1 MADKNGNPQQC
12 RNAQFS
18 DKPMANPGVCPFK
31 GPDIAIVPM
40 RYALDRSRYDVDPSQ
55 LTPLSAEGKW
65 KCPPKLQSRSYTLRQ
80 LRDGFVYVYDETDE
94 VLHEYRFQAHDAS
107 LTRIVWGDAASLPDI
122 RSAEG
127 ESRTHLLYPRTH
139 KLRMAFSPYQW
150 TWRMCQLMS
159 ASGVK
164 RASWLRELDLRDYS
178 RHMSAWHTLPLT
190 RLSKRVV
197 ADVDPHPFKHDG
209 RFADSAHPP
218 KADDEG
224 KYPSVSLAADVLWT
238 GSVEDKSSSVLIAL
252 DDPLAMLED
261 LGMQLASDQA
271 ALHEFKLEHEHAL
284 NIAGVVE
291 KLCGAAGDKSLLPA
305 AVLKDEAKTRQY
317 IQDIESYFEQLQ
329 VEDDL
334 KQSADGQVLGLI
346 ELPSAALG
354 DELKA
359 NYGSLPNPDL
369 RKSWQDRSKWRREVD
384 LQAAREYSDTQNAQL
399 KIFRAHVTETQND
412 IKALVGY
419 VGTDPIRLF
428 IDNTHST
435 SLLCLLEVVSDLL
448 CNLSQD
454 LTFSRWLQE
463 EEENSKT
470 LFGHARFGFSH
481 VIKDAMTN
489 EANRVMQGISD
500 VTALVGRAGELNGF
514 LTHDALAEKPWIKAL
529 SEPAQMTLNALV
541 DLAKGAGKA
550 TLENIQL
557 AFFPVDS
564 RLAGGAVNQ
573 NAALMLR
580 NLLMGHVLLNH
591 PEKLQ
596 IDEAFTQKHAAW
608 KAELDKGRDL
618 YKTAQYRW
626 LYQAKQYD
634 RRALASIMQDIQ
646 HRLTQHRL
654 NEPLLFDYRSKR
666 YGQVMQTKIS
676 NFFAKQGLLTQQW
689 SKQAKAWSA
698 EHGLNAG
705 AITWGI
711 AAINLLNT
719 FVTYETASRDG
730 ELNKKDWAKVAS
742 AAAYTG
748 NALMAVF
755 VETGWGAIKNLSVI
769 EGETAIGILERSAWY
784 WDKGPSAT
792 ASWGK
797 AIRGFGAKL
806 VGLGALAVVAASLEW
821 WDIRDDMGSTEAA
834 LDYEV
839 TKVKGAAVLG
849 FLTISSAQL
858 LAGIFAMAG
867 YGSLAGWVM
876 HPWFLAGIVVVG
888 MVYLLATLALNYL
901 KRDEVGRWL
910 HKCRWTRYPE
920 EYFKSE
926 DEENQTFLEIQLA
939 PAIFVKPTFEIKQ
952 QYSSSV
958 GYLARE
964 TQNGAWVQLLLPEIV
979 RGQIIQLNLVASGR
993 AFSVL
998 PIAKVG
1004 GSLKEQLIGYG
1015 TPESIEQWSKVSS
1028 SPTQVRYNDP
1038 AEKELPPVD
1047 EGIIWEA
1054 WVPLGENAQYVELQ
1068 IWYSTETLA
1077 AREGDK
1083 GYRYQIELAPEGE
1096 SDNSD
1101 SRVIG
1106 SAKKRLEVECLGG
1119 RDEATLL
1126 PVPL

>member
-1 MADKNGNPQQC
+1 
-12 RNAQFS
+12 
-18 DKPMANPGVCPFK
+18 MANPGVCPFK

-40 RYALDRSRYDVDPSQ
+40 RYALDRSRYDVDPGR

-107 LTRIVWGDAASLPDI
+107 LTRIVWSGTEQDT
-122 RSAEG
+122 RSASG
-127 ESRTHLLYPRTH
+127 ESRSHLLYPRTH

-150 TWRMCQLMS
+150 TWRMCQMMS
-159 ASGVK
+159 ASSVK
-164 RASWLRELDLRDYS
+164 RSSWLRELDLRDYC
-178 RHMSAWHTLPLT
+178 RQMTAWHALPLT

-197 ADVDPHPFKHDG
+197 ADVDPHPINHDG

-218 KADDEG
+218 VADEEG
-224 KYPSVSLAADVLWT
+224 KYPSVALAADVLWT
-238 GSVEDKSSSVLIAL
+238 GSVEDKFSSVLIAL

-261 LGMQLASDQA
+261 LGMQLATDQA
-271 ALHEFKLEHEHAL
+271 ALHEFQLEHEHAL

-317 IQDIESYFEQLQ
+317 IRDIEAYFEQLQ

-369 RKSWQDRSKWRREVD
+369 RQSWQDRSKWRREVD
-384 LQAAREYSDTQNAQL
+384 LEAAREYSDTQNARL
-399 KIFRAHVTETQND
+399 KTLRAQVTETQND

-419 VGTDPIRLF
+419 IGTDPVRLF
-428 IDNTHST
+428 IDTTHST
-435 SLLCLLEVVSDLL
+435 SLLCLLDVVSDLL
-448 CNLSQD
+448 RNLSQD
-454 LTFSRWLQE
+454 LGFSRWLQE

-470 LFGHARFGFSH
+470 LFGFARFGFSH
-481 VIKDAMTN
+481 VIKDALTD

-564 RLAGGAVNQ
+564 RLAKGAVND
-573 NAALMLR
+573 NAALLLR

-596 IDEAFTQKHAAW
+596 IDEDFAKRHAAW
-608 KAELDKGRDL
+608 NAELKKGRDL

-626 LYQAKQYD
+626 LYQPQQYD
-634 RRALASIMQDIQ
+634 RRAIASVMQDIQ
-646 HRLTQHRL
+646 RQLTQHRL

-666 YGQVMQTKIS
+666 YGQVMQTRIS
-676 NFFAKQGLLTQQW
+676 NFFAKHGQLTQTW

-755 VETGWGAIKNLSVI
+755 VETGWGAMKDLAVSGSDSKPIKI
-769 EGETAIGILERSAWY
+769 TQQSAVQWTRAGKS
-784 WDKGPSAT
+784 D
-792 ASWGK
+792 WGK
-797 AIRGFGAKL
+797 LIKGFGARL
-806 VGLGALAVVAASLEW
+806 VGLGGFAVVAASLEW
-821 WDIRDDMGSTEAA
+821 WDIDDDYLNTDSA
-834 LDYEV
+834 LDKDV
-839 TKVKGAAVLG
+839 MDIKKISVLG
-849 FLTISSAQL
+849 FAVVGGAQL
-858 LAGIFAMAG
+858 SAGIAALMG
-867 YGSLAGWVM
+867 YGALAALVM
-876 HPWFLAGIVVVG
+876 NPWFIGFAAVIGV
-888 MVYLLATLALNYL
+888 VYLLSTLALNYL
-901 KRDEVGRWL
+901 KRDVVGHWL
-910 HKCRWTRYPE
+910 HKCRWPRYPDE
-920 EYFKSE
+920 RFK
-926 DEENQTFLEIQLA
+926 DQNEENQTFLEIQLA
-939 PAIFVKPTFEIKQ
+939 PAIFIKPTFHASQHYFPDI
-952 QYSSSV
+952 
-958 GYLARE
+958 GYLPTE
-964 TQNGAWVQLLLPEIV
+964 TQNGAWVQLRLPGTI
-979 RGQIIQLNLVASGR
+979 RGELAHVNLTATGR
-993 AFSVL
+993 PL
-998 PIAKVG
+998 PGFPVEKVG
-1004 GSLKEQLIGYG
+1004 DSLKDCFSGYG
-1015 TPESIEQWSKVSS
+1015 TVEAVAQWRRVSPLKTQTHFNEPLQTI
-1028 SPTQVRYNDP
+1028 SPP
-1038 AEKELPPVD
+1038 AD
-1047 EGIIWEA
+1047 EDVIWQT
-1054 WVPLGENAQYVELQ
+1054 WVPLTEGAKYLELQ
-1068 IWYSTETLA
+1068 VWYPEHILTI
-1077 AREGDK
+1077 REGDQ
-1083 GYRYQIELAPEGE
+1083 GYRYQIELTPEGDTDGSE
-1096 SDNSD
+1096 
-1101 SRVIG
+1101 SRVVG
-1106 SAKKRLEVECLGG
+1106 SSKNSLTVESLGS
-1119 RDEATLL
+1119 RADALQL

>member
-107 LTRIVWGDAASLPDI
+107 LTRIVWSDAASLPDI

-127 ESRTHLLYPRTH
+127 ESRTHLLYARTH

-178 RHMSAWHTLPLT
+178 RQMSAWHTLPLT
-190 RLSKRVV
+190 RLSKGVV
-197 ADVDPHPFKHDG
+197 ADVDPHPVKHDG

-252 DDPLAMLED
+252 EDPLAMLED
-261 LGMQLASDQA
+261 LGMQLATDQA
-271 ALHEFKLEHEHAL
+271 ALHEFQLEHEHAL

-305 AVLKDEAKTRQY
+305 SVLKDEAKTRQY

-428 IDNTHST
+428 IDTTHST

-454 LTFSRWLQE
+454 LTFSRWLQAE
-463 EEENSKT
+463 EESSKT

-564 RLAGGAVNQ
+564 RLAGGAINQ

-596 IDEAFTQKHAAW
+596 IDEAFTQQHAAW

-666 YGQVMQTKIS
+666 YGQVMQTKIA
-676 NFFAKQGLLTQQW
+676 NFFAKNGQLTQEW

-705 AITWGI
+705 AITWGV

-755 VETGWGAIKNLSVI
+755 VETGWGAMKDLAVSGSDSKPINITQK
-769 EGETAIGILERSAWY
+769 SAAQWTRAGKS
-784 WDKGPSAT
+784 D
-792 ASWGK
+792 WGK
-797 AIRGFGAKL
+797 LIKGFGARL
-806 VGLGALAVVAASLEW
+806 VGLGGFAVIAASLEW
-821 WDIRDDMGSTEAA
+821 WDIDADYLNTDSA
-834 LDYEV
+834 LDKDV
-839 TKVKGAAVLG
+839 MDIKKISVLG
-849 FLTISSAQL
+849 FAVVGGAQL
-858 LAGIFAMAG
+858 LAGITALMG
-867 YGSLAGWVM
+867 YGALAALVM
-876 HPWFLAGIVVVG
+876 NPWFIGFTAVIGV
-888 MVYLLATLALNYL
+888 VYLLSTLALNYL
-901 KRDEVGRWL
+901 KRDVVGHWL
-910 HKCRWTRYPE
+910 HKCRWSRYPYE
-920 EYFKSE
+920 RFK
-926 DEENQTFLEIQLA
+926 DQNEENQTFLEIQLA
-939 PAIFVKPTFEIKQ
+939 PAIFIKPTFHASQHYFPDI
-952 QYSSSV
+952 
-958 GYLARE
+958 GYLPTEA
-964 TQNGAWVQLLLPEIV
+964 QNGAWVQLRLPGAI
-979 RGQIIQLNLVASGR
+979 RGELAHVNLTATGR
-993 AFSVL
+993 
-998 PIAKVG
+998 PIPGFPVERVG
-1004 GSLKEQLIGYG
+1004 DSLKDCFSGYG
-1015 TPESIEQWSKVSS
+1015 TVEAVAQWRRVSPLKTQTRFNEPPQTISPE
-1028 SPTQVRYNDP
+1028 
-1038 AEKELPPVD
+1038 D
-1047 EGIIWEA
+1047 EDVIWQT
-1054 WVPLGENAQYVELQ
+1054 WVPLTESAKYLELQ
-1068 IWYSTETLA
+1068 VWYPKHILTI
-1077 AREGDK
+1077 REGDQ
-1083 GYRYQIELAPEGE
+1083 GYRYQIELTPEGE
-1096 SDNSD
+1096 SDGSE
-1101 SRVIG
+1101 SRVVG
-1106 SAKKRLEVECLGG
+1106 SSKNSLTVESLGG
-1119 RDEATLL
+1119 RADALQL

>member
-65 KCPPKLQSRSYTLRQ
+65 KCPPKLQSRGYTLRQ

-107 LTRIVWGDAASLPDI
+107 LTRIVLSDAASLPDI

-178 RHMSAWHTLPLT
+178 RQMSAWHTLPLT
-190 RLSKRVV
+190 RLSRGVV
-197 ADVDPHPFKHDG
+197 ADVDPHPVKHDG

-252 DDPLAMLED
+252 EDPLAMLED

-334 KQSADGQVLGLI
+334 KRSADGQVLGLI

-419 VGTDPIRLF
+419 IGTDPIRLF
-428 IDNTHST
+428 IDTTHST

-454 LTFSRWLQE
+454 LTFSRWLQA

-514 LTHDALAEKPWIKAL
+514 LTHDALAEKPWIKTL

-564 RLAGGAVNQ
+564 RLAGGAINQ
-573 NAALMLR
+573 NAAFMLR

-596 IDEAFTQKHAAW
+596 IDEDFTQQHAAW
-608 KAELDKGRDL
+608 KTELNKGRDL

-676 NFFAKQGLLTQQW
+676 NFFAKHGQLTQQW
-689 SKQAKAWSA
+689 SKQAKVWSA
-698 EHGLNAG
+698 EHVLNAG

-755 VETGWGAIKNLSVI
+755 VETGWGAMKGL
-769 EGETAIGILERSAWY
+769 ETQINSKTVKITQQSAAQW
-784 WDKGPSAT
+784 KAT
-792 ASWGK
+792 GKPEWGK
-797 AIRGFGAKL
+797 LIKGFGSRL
-806 VGLGALAVVAASLEW
+806 VGLGGFAVVASALEL
-821 WDIRDDMGSTEAA
+821 WDLHDEIDRAEAV
-834 LDYEV
+834 LDKQIM
-839 TKVKGAAVLG
+839 KVKSAAVLG
-849 FLTISSAQL
+849 FLSIGAAQL
-858 LAGIFAMAG
+858 VAGIFA
-867 YGSLAGWVM
+867 LAGHGLLAALVM
-876 HPWFLAGIVVVG
+876 HPLFLGVAVLVG
-888 MVYLLATLALNYL
+888 LVYLLSTLALNYL
-901 KRDEVGRWL
+901 KRDVVGHWL
-910 HKCRWTRYPE
+910 HKCRWSRYQE
-920 EYFKSE
+920 ERFSDE
-926 DEENQTFLEIQLA
+926 IEENQTFLEIQLA
-939 PAIFVKPTFEIKQ
+939 PNLFVRPTFDITQ
-952 QYSSSV
+952 HYSPSV
-958 GYLARE
+958 GPLRRE
-964 TQNGAWVQLLLPEIV
+964 AQNGAWLQLLLPEAI
-979 RGQIIQLNLVASGR
+979 RGEVVHINLAASGR
-993 AFSVL
+993 PFPGFPVER
-998 PIAKVG
+998 IG
-1004 GSLKEQLIGYG
+1004 GSLKDSFTGYG
-1015 TPESIEQWSKVSS
+1015 TVEAVTQWRNVPSLK
-1028 SPTQVRYNDP
+1028 TQTRWNDP
-1038 AEKELPPVD
+1038 SQTTSPPADQGVV
-1047 EGIIWEA
+1047 WQT
-1054 WVPLGENAQYVELQ
+1054 WVPLNKSAEYLELQ
-1068 IWYSTETLA
+1068 VWYSEETLA
-1077 AREGDK
+1077 VRNGDS
-1083 GYRYQIELAPEGE
+1083 GYRYQIELVHEGA

-1101 SRVIG
+1101 SRVVG
-1106 SAKKRLEVECLGG
+1106 SSKNSLEVESLGG
-1119 RDEATLL
+1119 RAEAALI
-1126 PVPL
+1126 PVPM

>member
-12 RNAQFS
+12 RNARFS
-18 DKPMANPGVCPFK
+18 NRPMANPGVCPFK

-40 RYALDRSRYDVDPSQ
+40 RYALDRSRYDVDPGR

-65 KCPPKLQSRSYTLRQ
+65 KCPPKLQSRNYTLRQ

-94 VLHEYRFQAHDAS
+94 ALHEYRFSAQDAS
-107 LTRIVWGDAASLPDI
+107 LTRIVWSDAGQDT
-122 RSAEG
+122 RSASG
-127 ESRTHLLYPRTH
+127 ESRSHLLYPRTH

-150 TWRMCQLMS
+150 TWRMCQLIS

-164 RASWLRELDLRDYS
+164 RASWLRELDLGDYS
-178 RHMSAWHTLPLT
+178 RQMTAWHALPLT

-197 ADVDPHPFKHDG
+197 ADVDPHPVNHDG

-218 KADDEG
+218 VADEEG
-224 KYPSVSLAADVLWT
+224 KYPSVALAADVLWT
-238 GSVEDKSSSVLIAL
+238 GGVEDKFSSVLIAL

-261 LGMQLASDQA
+261 LSMQLATDQA
-271 ALHEFKLEHEHAL
+271 ALHEFQLEHEHAL

-305 AVLKDEAKTRQY
+305 SVLKDETKTRQY
-317 IQDIESYFEQLQ
+317 IRDVEAYFEQLQ

-384 LQAAREYSDTQNAQL
+384 LQAAREYSDTRNAQL
-399 KIFRAHVTETQND
+399 KTLRAHVIETQND
-412 IKALVGY
+412 IKALVAY
-419 VGTDPIRLF
+419 IGTDPIRLF
-428 IDNTHST
+428 IDTTHST
-435 SLLCLLEVVSDLL
+435 SLLCLLDVVSDLL

-454 LTFSRWLQE
+454 LGFSRWLQE

-481 VIKDAMTN
+481 LIKDAMTN

-564 RLAGGAVNQ
+564 RLAGGAINQ
-573 NAALMLR
+573 NAALILR

-596 IDEAFTQKHAAW
+596 IDEAFIKQHAAW
-608 KAELDKGRDL
+608 EAELKKGRDL

-634 RRALASIMQDIQ
+634 RRALASIMQNIQ
-646 HRLTQHRL
+646 HQLTRQRL
-654 NEPLLFDYRSKR
+654 NEPLLFDYRGKR
-666 YGQVMQTKIS
+666 YGQVMQSKIV
-676 NFFAKQGLLTQQW
+676 NFFAAHGQLTQAW

-730 ELNKKDWAKVAS
+730 ELSKKDWAKVAS

-755 VETGWGAIKNLSVI
+755 VETGWGAMKGLEIFGSDSKPIKI
-769 EGETAIGILERSAWY
+769 TQKSAAHWTRAGKS
-784 WDKGPSAT
+784 D
-792 ASWGK
+792 WGK
-797 AIRGFGAKL
+797 LIKGFGTRL
-806 VGLGALAVVAASLEW
+806 VGLGGFAVIAASLEW
-821 WDIRDDMGSTEAA
+821 WDIDDDYLNTDSA
-834 LDYEV
+834 LDKDV
-839 TKVKGAAVLG
+839 MNIKKISVLG
-849 FLTISSAQL
+849 FAMVGGAQL
-858 LAGIFAMAG
+858 LAGIAALVG
-867 YGSLAGWVM
+867 NGTLAALVM
-876 HPWFLAGIVVVG
+876 SPWFFGITALIG
-888 MVYLLATLALNYL
+888 LVYLLSTLTLNYL
-901 KRDEVGRWL
+901 KRDVVGHWL
-910 HKCRWTRYPE
+910 RKCHWSRYPDE
-920 EYFKSE
+920 CFESK

-939 PAIFVKPTFEIKQ
+939 PALFIKPTFHASQHYFPDI
-952 QYSSSV
+952 
-958 GYLARE
+958 GYLPTE
-964 TQNGAWVQLLLPEIV
+964 TQNGAWVQLRLPGAI
-979 RGQIIQLNLVASGR
+979 RGELAHVNLTATGR
-993 AFSVL
+993 PFPGFPVERL
-998 PIAKVG
+998 G
-1004 GSLKEQLIGYG
+1004 DSLKDCFSGYG
-1015 TPESIEQWSKVSS
+1015 TVEAVAQWRRVSLLKTQTRFNEPPQKI
-1028 SPTQVRYNDP
+1028 SPP
-1038 AEKELPPVD
+1038 AD
-1047 EGIIWEA
+1047 EDVIWQT
-1054 WVPLGENAQYVELQ
+1054 WVPLTESAQYLELQ
-1068 IWYSTETLA
+1068 VWYSAQTLPI
-1077 AREGDK
+1077 REGDK
-1083 GYRYQIELAPEGE
+1083 GYRYQIELIPEGE
-1096 SDNSD
+1096 TDGSE
-1101 SRVIG
+1101 SRVVG
-1106 SAKKRLEVECLGG
+1106 ANLNSLTVESLGG
-1119 RDEATLL
+1119 RADALLL
-1126 PVPL
+1126 PLPL